1 MDKLNELIRLWN
13 STSESIAT
21 TNKTIGPNS
30 FHYLSSLI
38 TILRV
43 PLPALH
49 PSLPT
54 RVIIRTSRFIRS
66 ATLHP
71 HALVTLSPTSTSY
84 TNNSDNTLPM
94 LNVDTKLPL
103 IPDDYRLRISRL
115 EAKCMSRLNFSVQH
129 DLPRNY
135 PINSLVRMKS
145 LHSLA
150 PILSLSDFRTVSAL
164 YTQFSTSQCWNQQ
177 LRIQFLIEFNP
188 HPCQSLSTMNRNS
201 KSPKSSTPKLT
212 TDIVPASYC
221 ILSDGQVMRALTKK
235 LPGSSLLN
243 SDMLPNSLWI
253 STLPIQPSLVHC
265 QAFDLGTFYFNIEV
279 LLKFSHYYIKA
290 KTLLFTILL
299 PYSRIFHFLTTGF

>member
-54 RVIIRTSRFIRS
+54 RVIIRTSRFIWS
-66 ATLHP
+66 ATLHL
-71 HALVTLSPTSTSY
+71 HALVILSQTSMSY

-103 IPDDYRLRISRL
+103 IPNDYRLWNSRL
-115 EAKCMSRLNFSVQH
+115 EATFMSRLNSSVQH
-129 DLPRNY
+129 DLRRSY
-135 PINSLVRMKS
+135 PINSLVCMKS

-150 PILSLSDFRTVSAL
+150 PILSLSNFRTVSEL
-164 YTQFSTSQCWNQQ
+164 YTQSSTSQCWNQQ
-177 LRIQFLIEFNP
+177 LQIRFPIEFNA
-188 HPCQSLSTMNRNS
+188 HPRQSLSTMNRNS
-201 KSPKSSTPKLT
+201 KSPKSSTPRLT
-212 TDIVPASYC
+212 TDVVPASYC
-221 ILSDGQVMRALTKK
+221 ILSVGQGMRALTKK
-235 LPGSSLLN
+235 LPGSSL
-243 SDMLPNSLWI
+243 PNSLRI
-253 STLPIQPSLVHC
+253 STLPIHPRLVHC
-265 QAFDLGTFYFNIEV
+265 QIFDLGTFYFK
-279 LLKFSHYYIKA
+279 LKSY
-290 KTLLFTILL
+290 
-299 PYSRIFHFLTTGF
+299 